1 LSYRLLLKYGILSLT
16 YLFATIKIVPQAFDS
31 SISYNFTTSSCLAFF
46 TTQLANNTFRECRP
60 FGLLF
65 GTSSDFFSVQA
76 NLTELTAVLWGTC
89 NTVPSEDTCVGIMD
103 WMASQMLLPSICHDD
118 LAQQNVV
125 ALEAIYGF
133 RSYKLFRQAGC
144 LVNPRTNAYCFAE
157 ALAQTSPSDV
167 YYYALPLGTP
177 VPGTTPTT
185 TPSGG
190 GGHSTSTSTSTS
202 PAPGPATTFAP
213 SCSTCVQS
221 LMAIFAPYATD
232 PSYLLA
238 LTYPPAAKAANKQC
252 GNGYAPGPET
262 VVASPTPP
270 VPRSLSST
278 SGALSERVVLRWRR
292 EQGKY
297 DKLATGFLLVF
308 PAVFFALAGIQ
319 SWIL

>member
-1 LSYRLLLKYGILSLT
+1 MHTVSVIVFNAASM
-16 YLFATIKIVPQAFDS
+16 LFIAI
-31 SISYNFTTSSCLAFF
+31 SI
-46 TTQLANNTFRECRP
+46 
-60 FGLLF
+60 G
-65 GTSSDFFSVQA
+65 
-76 NLTELTAVLWGTC
+76 
-89 NTVPSEDTCVGIMD
+89 
-103 WMASQMLLPSICHDD
+103 
-118 LAQQNVV
+118 
-125 ALEAIYGF
+125 
-133 RSYKLFRQAGC
+133 
-144 LVNPRTNAYCFAE
+144 FAE
-157 ALAQTSPSDV
+157 ALAQTSPSDL

-185 TPSGG
+185 TSSGD
-190 GGHSTSTSTSTS
+190 GHSTSTSTSTS
-202 PAPGPATTFAP
+202 PVPAPATTFAP

-252 GNGYAPGPET
+252 GKGYAPGPET

-278 SGALSERVVLRWRR
+278 GGALSERVVLRWRR

-297 DKLATGFLLVF
+297 DRLATCFVFVF
-308 PAVFFALAGIQ
+308 PTVIFALAGTQ